1 MTRDDLSES
10 LNVCAMAK
18 RFRGY
23 AVGEEDGTI
32 LRELQQIPKKRR
44 KLIWMA
50 SGRSAKAEKE
60 AIAYAKEHGGTV
72 FGPAG
77 QRIASFGPVR
87 YAEG

>member
-1 MTRDDLSES
+1 MTDDTM
-10 LNVCAMAK
+10 NVCAMAK
-18 RFRGY
+18 RFRGFV
-23 AVGEEDGTI
+23 VGEDDGT
-32 LRELQQIPKKRR
+32 LSRELDQIPKKRR
-44 KLIWMA
+44 KIIWLA